1 MGNNRCTILSIHRY
15 YENEFDRSKLDLFN
29 EQLVRDLRNVI
40 SEDICN
46 FIIVECDGGKS
57 LYVNKFIH
65 IGITRG
71 LFKCYAIEIRQP
83 IQVCLQFNRNKRS
96 LADIASTIED
106 LDKYPP
112 PARTTLLDPT
122 SLLLEINHSSQLSM
136 IQNNRIKIHEMTS
149 NLSQLLND
157 RKVMDLVKSSM
168 SMQLKTS
175 SNECVSISTE
185 KVKFDQPPPPHDDIL
200 PVFTPVKIIDH
211 QHAHLPT
218 FEETLMEFKVHRVF
232 DYTHKANSKL
242 RDFVKDID
250 TERIAEKLKSITQR
264 KKILQYLK
272 QAERPEDTVSN
283 PKYPN
288 NWEVIQQD
296 RPPLK
301 NKRKKKLT
309 AKIIRVL
316 AAKEGESRLTTEYVQ
331 DDNQLDYE
339 DISSDD
345 LEDDDL

>member
-1 MGNNRCTILSIHRY
+1 MGNNRCTILSMHRY
-15 YENEFDRSKLDLFN
+15 YENEFDHSKLDLFN
-29 EQLVRDLRNVI
+29 EQLVRDLRNAI

-71 LFKCYAIEIRQP
+71 LFKCYAIEMRQP

-96 LADIASTIED
+96 LEDIASTIED

-122 SLLLEINHSSQLSM
+122 SLLLESHQSSQLKM
-136 IQNNRIKIHEMTS
+136 IQDNPIEIHKMTS

-157 RKVMDLVKSSM
+157 RNVMDLVKSSM
-168 SMQLKTS
+168 SMQLQTR
-175 SNECVSISTE
+175 SNEYVSSFTE
-185 KVKFDQPPPPHDDIL
+185 EVNFDQPPPPIVDTL
-200 PVFTPVKIIDH
+200 PVFTPNKIIDH

-218 FEETLMEFKVHRVF
+218 FEEILTEFRVYRAF

-250 TERIAEKLKSITQR
+250 TEKIAEKLKSVAQR

-272 QAERPEDTVSN
+272 LAERPEDTVSN

-288 NWEVIQQD
+288 NWE
-296 RPPLK
+296 
-301 NKRKKKLT
+301 
-309 AKIIRVL
+309 KIIV
-316 AAKEGESRLTTEYVQ
+316 
-331 DDNQLDYE
+331 
-339 DISSDD
+339 
-345 LEDDDL
+345 